1 MFEREGASRGRDA
14 PEDEKHKDSGLQS
27 STREYEHDYS
37 SLCGVR
43 GRVAQMLLDLGG
55 KVNGGGFWGD
65 GGRFAV
71 HLKTLAACGLV
82 AR

>member
-1 MFEREGASRGRDA
+1 
-14 PEDEKHKDSGLQS
+14 
-27 STREYEHDYS
+27 
-37 SLCGVR
+37 
-43 GRVAQMLLDLGG
+43 MLLDLGG